1 MAVKGAN
8 TYRNPSYLESSVGIF
23 MFFCSWGIWWSFF
36 SRWLTDPTKGL
47 GMTSAQQG
55 EIYSINSLVT
65 LILMFVYGVI
75 QDSLVI
81 KRRLVIVI
89 SCIAALVGPFAQF
102 IYAPMLK
109 AGGSMKFLGALL
121 GSVVL
126 SAGFMAGCSLVEA
139 LTERCSRFFNFKY
152 GQSRAWGSFGYA
164 IVALIAGRLFNVNMM
179 YNFWLG
185 SLFGFGMLCVYA
197 FWRPAEQVEEMKKD
211 ADPNAPHSN
220 PSVKEMVSVLGMG
233 SLWAMVVFIFFTNTF
248 YTVFDQQMFPNYY
261 VSLFSSKAAGNDWYS
276 NLNAI
281 QVFCES
287 AMMGIV
293 PVIMDHIG
301 VRNSLLLGGVVM
313 CLRIGLCGIFH
324 DPVMISV
331 VKMFHAIEVPLFSLP
346 TFRYFTLHYNTKLS
360 ATLYM
365 VGYHVAS
372 SLGQTVMST
381 PLGLYHD
388 KMGDRVTFL
397 TISAIVLAAVIYGL
411 FVIKK
416 DDQQVGGD
424 PFIRVKDR
432 KKAEAEGQ
440 AIQAEAA
447 SDELPA

>member
-1 MAVKGAN
+1 MAKRGAN

-55 EIYSINSLVT
+55 AIYSVNSLAT
-65 LILMFVYGVI
+65 LIIMFVYGII

-81 KRRLVIVI
+81 KRRLVIVV
-89 SCIAALVGPFAQF
+89 SVIAACVGPFAQF
-102 IYAPMLK
+102 VYAPMLT
-109 AGGSMKFLGALL
+109 AGGTTKFIGVLI
-121 GSVVL
+121 GSIVL
-126 SAGFMAGCSLVEA
+126 SAGFMSGCSLVEA

-164 IVALIAGRLFNVNMM
+164 LVALIAGHLFNMNMM

-185 SLFGFGMLCVYA
+185 SAFGVGMLCVYV
-197 FWRPAEQVEEMKKD
+197 FWRPAAQREEMKKD

-233 SLWAMVVFIFFTNTF
+233 SLWAVVVFIFFTYTF

-261 VSLFSSKAAGNDWYS
+261 VSLFQTQAQGNDWYS
-276 NLNAI
+276 TLNAV

-287 AMMGIV
+287 AMMGVV

-301 VRNSLLLGGVVM
+301 VRNSLLLGAVVM
-313 CLRIGLCGIFH
+313 FLRIGLCGVFH

-346 TFRYFTLHYNTKLS
+346 IFRYFTLHYNTKLS

-365 VGYHVAS
+365 VGFHVAA

-381 PLGLYHD
+381 PLGLMHD
-388 KMGDRVTFL
+388 KLGDRPTFF
-397 TISAIVLAAVIYGL
+397 TISGIVLVALIYG
-411 FVIKK
+411 FFIIKK
-416 DDQQVGGD
+416 DDQQVDGD
-424 PFIRVKDR
+424 PFIRIKDR
-432 KKAEAEGQ
+432 KKAEAEVS
-440 AIQAEAA
+440 A
-447 SDELPA
+447 